1 LSPDGVL
8 STWID
13 GKPGDY
19 QYSQGTS
26 MAAPH
31 VTGVIGLML
40 SAGIPSNQVLNIL
53 HRTSMPL
60 DGDSV
65 SLFYGHGLINAYW
78 AVNAVDKM
86 RIVVGTR
93 TGDLVE
99 AIAEASV
106 NPNGGNFEFTD
117 LPPGDYQV
125 FAWVDVQPGSDK
137 IEPGDYFAETA
148 LFNFQGSQEYS
159 IQGKVAEISAV
170 DTEINAALQITV
182 K

>member
-1 LSPDGVL
+1 
-8 STWID
+8 
-13 GKPGDY
+13 
-19 QYSQGTS
+19 

-117 LPPGDYQV
+117 LPREITRSLLGSMSSRDQIRLSRAIISPR
-125 FAWVDVQPGSDK
+125 QPCSISK
-137 IEPGDYFAETA
+137 AVKNTA
-148 LFNFQGSQEYS
+148 SKARLL
-159 IQGKVAEISAV
+159 KSALL
-170 DTEINAALQITV
+170 ILR
-182 K
+182 